1 MGMAAEPGQLAL
13 RELAGAALYQVNR
26 LREFP
31 LAAQIFH
38 NLPVTNGLHRGLVL
52 GQALLQQLL
61 CFHDQSS
68 LKHAG
73 HALIDACVHFRGL
86 PPEHKKVPR
95 RRIRHRRCPFGPLG
109 GKRFSRQADNL
120 NGPDNSA
127 RVLPVNRLVSHWI
140 RRSQLLQEPADGG
153 LDPLEHVKRA
163 PDRFYLPQY
172 LGRRGWFG
180 LRLDVG
186 EIDWDEVAALA
197 QISYRLVSRKGLRS
211 PQPEPGNNAL
221 TGRSLVRGSP
231 SPVIHASQGP
241 DASALLIDGNLL
253 EAQARIVER
262 LRPGEPRQAP
272 VSAAAISGTIRG
284 TSRPQIAARRKG

>member
-1 MGMAAEPGQLAL
+1 VHGRIFAYFLRNHNGDNITAA
-13 RELAGAALYQVNR
+13 
-26 LREFP
+26 
-31 LAAQIFH
+31 
-38 NLPVTNGLHRGLVL
+38 
-52 GQALLQQLL
+52 
-61 CFHDQSS
+61 CFKS
-68 LKHAG
+68 
-73 HALIDACVHFRGL
+73 
-86 PPEHKKVPR
+86 
-95 RRIRHRRCPFGPLG
+95 PLG
-109 GKRFSRQADNL
+109 EH
-120 NGPDNSA
+120 
-127 RVLPVNRLVSHWI
+127 V
-140 RRSQLLQEPADGG
+140 
-153 LDPLEHVKRA
+153 EHVKRA

-241 DASALLIDGNLL
+241 DASALLIDVNLL